1 MPSADMTG
9 WVIMVGFHLT
19 RHTPLPGSSMSLM
32 ASLMDSAECSSS
44 VTISRHFSMMA
55 AAVSMSDCLGRFG
68 AGCGMPAIGGF
79 GGVGAPAPIGL
90 GGGAI
95 GPGIGGPTGGPG
107 GGKGPPGGGPIEVAP
122 LPPTLGGIGGPPG
135 GNGGPAS
142 GGTTP
147 VGGGAPAGPPTPG
160 GGPPGMGGGI
170 IDIIGSRIL
179 MKRERTTGSGGLL

>member
-19 RHTPLPGSSMSLM
+19 RHTPLPGNSMSLM

-44 VTISRHFSMMA
+44 VTISRHFSMIA
-55 AAVSMSDCLGRFG
+55 AAVSMSLCFGRFG

-79 GGVGAPAPIGL
+79 GGVGAPTPIGL
-90 GGGAI
+90 GGGTI
-95 GPGIGGPTGGPG
+95 GPAGGGPTGGPG
-107 GGKGPPGGGPIEVAP
+107 GGKGPPGGGPIEVVAP
-122 LPPTLGGIGGPPG
+122 LPAIGGAGPPG

-147 VGGGAPAGPPTPG
+147 VGGGAPAGPPMPG

-179 MKRERTTGSGGLL
+179 IKRERTTGSGGLL